1 MAALVDWSR
10 ATWRAAMRARG
21 LGAVACVVL
30 AGLAWTPSTRAQDP
44 SPPPPVSAPQL
55 SQGQLDQLLA
65 PIALYPDQ
73 LLGQMVMAAGYPLE
87 VVDADRWLEDTGNAA
102 LRGDDLTAAL

>member
-1 MAALVDWSR
+1 
-10 ATWRAAMRARG
+10 MRARG

-30 AGLAWTPSTRAQDP
+30 AGLAWTPSTRAQD
-44 SPPPPVSAPQL
+44 SPPPPEASAPQL

-73 LLGQMVMAAGYPLE
+73 LLGQMLMAAGFLPVASLRSGSE
-87 VVDADRWLEDTGNAA
+87 PMGASSAA
-102 LRGDDLTAAL
+102 AKAARSSASA